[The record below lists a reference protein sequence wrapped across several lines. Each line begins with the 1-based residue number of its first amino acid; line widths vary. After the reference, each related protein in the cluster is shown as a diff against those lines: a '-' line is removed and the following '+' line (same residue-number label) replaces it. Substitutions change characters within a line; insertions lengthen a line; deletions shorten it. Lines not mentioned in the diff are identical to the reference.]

1 MYTAEPLSENDLAS
15 WDEISHSCPYSC
27 AFHTSIWREAL
38 EKSFRQLR
46 SHYFLIKDGSITVAA
61 LPVFTFS
68 PIPLLRFASS
78 MPWNLFGGAL
88 IIKECDVFEVAKA
101 CSEALSDLAQRF
113 GVCESDITLSP
124 HHDHD
129 ETFGKALLSLGY
141 TRTERKFTHL
151 LKTKVDY
158 EELWKAYNKRVRT
171 AVRKAEKLGVKVRES
186 KAESDLR
193 AFYTI
198 YLNSLERLEGTPKP
212 FSLLRQLQSSEI
224 AKLSLAEYDGKIIA
238 GLLYLFFNRTLTLW
252 VGASSLEYR
261 EFRPNNA
268 IFHQVIKWACEVGYD
283 YVDFGASPLG
293 NQGLVAFKEEWRAK
307 PFYFESYVKSHS
319 KWKKQIWI
327 KLEPT
332 LRKIYSLY
340 QKKSA

>member
-1 MYTAEPLSENDLAS
+1 VYKAELASENDLVK
-15 WDEISHSCPYSC
+15 WDEIIRSCPYSC
-27 AFHTSIWREAL
+27 AFHTSTWREAL

-46 SHYFLIKDGSITVAA
+46 SHYFFIKDGSTVVAA

-68 PIPLLRFASS
+68 PIPLVRFASS

-88 IIKECDVFEVAKA
+88 IIRECDIVGVVKA

-113 GVCESDITLSP
+113 GVCESAITLSP
-124 HHDHD
+124 HHD
-129 ETFGKALLSLGY
+129 ETFGKALLYLGY
-141 TRTERKFTHL
+141 TRTDWRFTHL

-186 KAESDLR
+186 QAESDLR
-193 AFYTI
+193 EFYTI
-198 YLNSLERLEGTPKP
+198 YLNSMERLEGTPKP
-212 FSLLRQLQSSEI
+212 FSLLRELQLSEI

-261 EFRPNNA
+261 EVRPNNA

-283 YVDFGASPLG
+283 YVDFGASPPG
-293 NQGLVAFKEEWRAK
+293 NEGLVAFKEEWRAK
-307 PFYFESYVKSHS
+307 PFHFESYVKRHS
-319 KWKKQIWI
+319 KWKKQIWTM
-327 KLEPT
+327 LEPM
-332 LRKIYSLY
+332 LRRLYGIY
-340 QKKSA
+340 QKKSSL